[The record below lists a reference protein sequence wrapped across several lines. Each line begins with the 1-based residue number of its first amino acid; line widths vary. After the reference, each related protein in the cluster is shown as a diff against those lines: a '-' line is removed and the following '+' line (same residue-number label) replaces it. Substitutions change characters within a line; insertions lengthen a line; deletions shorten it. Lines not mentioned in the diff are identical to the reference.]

1 MGKFHGSTR
10 AKLEDNGRLS
20 LPKKFYYAIDEA
32 ERDEV
37 YLTIENNECILA
49 YTKSGW
55 EERLGKPSMQGFEEN
70 PEILKKV
77 RKLERR
83 LKQVKI
89 DKMGRF
95 YLPMELK
102 EEAGIDREIEI
113 LGTTTRF
120 EIWSPPKLDAYEK
133 GSESSIN
140 PEK

>member
-1 MGKFHGSTR
+1 
-10 AKLEDNGRLS
+10 
-20 LPKKFYYAIDEA
+20 
-32 ERDEV
+32 
-37 YLTIENNECILA
+37 
-49 YTKSGW
+49 
-55 EERLGKPSMQGFEEN
+55 MQGFEEN